1 LLKFLPP
8 ASSVETRAEEVLAL
22 GRLSSGFLYLV
33 AAWAATTAGAV
44 GAALALILSAH
55 AAADTGAGRTL
66 PGVRELASAALP
78 FIALLVAGAAAAVY
92 AVACRIRPGMRA
104 LARVDRSFG
113 VCHAGTAIWLIGT
126 GIFALGAAALAA
138 AALSAEAG
146 PPPRWSLIL
155 GRQAFSLLL
164 GTLALTAI
172 GGIVAV
178 VGHVMTFA
186 VGAFRLHGRYEN
198 SLYMAAGILYAVD
211 LALLLLGLGGVLTL
225 VGHVLMRIAL
235 RDTVRKLLAEAQRG
249 AG

>member
-1 LLKFLPP
+1 MLKFLPP

-78 FIALLVAGAAAAVY
+78 FIALLVAGAAAAIY
-92 AVACRIRPGMRA
+92 AVACRIRPAMRA
-104 LARVDRSFG
+104 LARVDGSFG

-138 AALSAEAG
+138 AALSAETGLAPG
-146 PPPRWSLIL
+146 PQPL
-155 GRQAFSLLL
+155 SLLL
-164 GTLALTAI
+164 GTLALAAI
-172 GGIVAV
+172 GGVVAV

-186 VGAFRLHGRYEN
+186 VGAFRLHGRYGN

-235 RDTVRKLLAEAQRG
+235 RDTVKRLQSSTLS
-249 AG
+249 